1 MTTLVPQSMQN
12 EKQENTSKL
21 NSWILEVKEDSD
33 TGDSILEFPPEVL
46 EQTGW
51 QEGDTI
57 NWIDNGDGSWTL
69 TKKI

>member
-1 MTTLVPQSMQN
+1 MQN

>member
-1 MTTLVPQSMQN
+1 MTTSVPQSMQN

-21 NSWILEVKEDSD
+21 NSWILEVKEDSN

>member
-1 MTTLVPQSMQN
+1 MTTSVPQSMQS

-21 NSWILEVKEDSD
+21 HSWILEVKEDPD

-57 NWIDNGDGSWTL
+57 NWIDNGNGSWTL

>member
-1 MTTLVPQSMQN
+1 MTTSVPQFMQN
-12 EKQENTSKL
+12 EKQESTSKL
-21 NSWILEVKEDSD
+21 NSWILEVKEDPD

-57 NWIDNGDGSWTL
+57 NWIDNGNGSWTL